1 MAGEIEGLE
10 RATWAR
16 DHGRALGE
24 LRRVLRRLAGAG
36 DGGDAAPGR
45 VEVRAARRQRMA
57 QRVASAMAGLFA
69 DPGFVL
75 PEDEFSA
82 LVPHARLAG
91 NLFALS
97 AFGSSDPVLE
107 AIAAAHGAGDGIP
120 EGAARLKYLF
130 LWSLDSAREHAPRQ
144 LFALEHRLRL
154 PLLVKLLDTKPVSTP
169 RAHRRREELL
179 EAQGRLGLG
188 GLPRGDLEALV
199 GVANACMLC
208 SYAEGPRK
216 HEVKRHLNAAL
227 RDWLLAA
234 GFRDAELPRHRARAP
249 RPTLVVASEAM
260 RARHVQYRYFGQ
272 WLRQLRRDFR
282 LVLVTEKR
290 EIDDDNRALF
300 DAVAG
305 FERRAD
311 GSHLREAARLVSDAR
326 PDMLFYPSIGMRHW
340 GVALSNL
347 RLAPIQ
353 LTALGHSASSFCP
366 QVDYYVVEQG
376 HAGDGSAFTE
386 TVALLPD
393 SALRFERQP
402 GLQAPA
408 PRIRASAPVP
418 RIAVPSNALKLNAS
432 FLATLARIEQ
442 ESPRRLEFHFFPN
455 VAGFE
460 GDAVRA
466 AVRAALPRATVWPVL
481 EHAAYLERLN
491 ACDMTLSPFPFGGL
505 HSTIDSLSQG
515 LPVVAMA
522 GAQPHAR
529 TDATMLRIAG
539 MPGWLCTQDAGA
551 YAAAALRIAGDDG
564 LRVELSRQALGCDV
578 PGRLFGDASTPL
590 GSDVS
595 RMFAWIHANHEAIQA
610 SGLRVVRPPGDGD
623 QAAERKPRSALSRL
637 PASAGER

>member
-1 MAGEIEGLE
+1 MS
-10 RATWAR
+10 R
-16 DHGRALGE
+16 
-24 LRRVLRRLAGAG
+24 GA
-36 DGGDAAPGR
+36 P
-45 VEVRAARRQRMA
+45 
-57 QRVASAMAGLFA
+57 
-69 DPGFVL
+69 
-75 PEDEFSA
+75 
-82 LVPHARLAG
+82 
-91 NLFALS
+91 
-97 AFGSSDPVLE
+97 
-107 AIAAAHGAGDGIP
+107 
-120 EGAARLKYLF
+120 
-130 LWSLDSAREHAPRQ
+130 
-144 LFALEHRLRL
+144 
-154 PLLVKLLDTKPVSTP
+154 P

-179 EAQGRLGLG
+179 EAQARLGLG
-188 GLPRGDLEALV
+188 GLPRGDLEELV

-227 RDWLLAA
+227 RDWMLAA
-234 GFRDAELPRHRARAP
+234 GFGDAALPRPRPRQL

-290 EIDDDNRALF
+290 EVDDDNRALF

-311 GSHLREAARLVSDAR
+311 GGHLREAARMISDAR

-366 QVDYYVVEQG
+366 QVDYYVAEEG

-393 SALRFERQP
+393 RALRFERQP

-408 PRIRASAPVP
+408 PRIRAAAPSP
-418 RIAVPSNALKLNAS
+418 RIAVPSNALKLDAN

-442 ESPRRLEFHFFPN
+442 GSPRRLEFHFFPN

-466 AVRAALPRATVWPVL
+466 AVKAVLPRATVWPVL
-481 EHAAYLERLN
+481 DHAAYLERLN

-522 GAQPHAR
+522 GEQPHAR

-539 MPGWLCTQDAGA
+539 MPGWLCAADAA
-551 YAAAALRIAGDDG
+551 SYVEVALRIAGDDG
-564 LRVELSRQALGCDV
+564 LRVALSRQALACDV
-578 PGRLFGDASTPL
+578 PGRLFGDASTPP
-590 GSDVS
+590 GSEVGEL
-595 RMFAWIHANHEAIQA
+595 FAWIHANHEAIQA
-610 SGLRVVRPPGDGD
+610 SGLRVVRPP
-623 QAAERKPRSALSRL
+623 AAAPPVSSPSI
-637 PASAGER
+637 PASCPA

>member
-1 MAGEIEGLE
+1 MAGEIEGFE
-10 RATWAR
+10 RAAWAR
-16 DHGRALGE
+16 DHAGALAG
-24 LRRVLRRLAGAG
+24 LRRVLRRLAAEG
-36 DGGDAAPGR
+36 DGGDGAPGR
-45 VEVRAARRQRMA
+45 VEARALHRQRMA
-57 QRVASAMAGLFA
+57 QRFASAVATLFA

-75 PEDEFSA
+75 PEEDFAA

-97 AFGSSDPVLE
+97 AYGSSDPVLDS
-107 AIAAAHGAGDGIP
+107 IAAAHGAGARIP
-120 EGAARLKYLF
+120 GGAPRLKYLF
-130 LWSLDSAREHAPRQ
+130 LWSLDSAREHAPRE
-144 LFALEHRLRL
+144 LFAIEHGLRL
-154 PLLVKLLDTKPVSTP
+154 PLLVKLLDTKPVATP

-179 EAQGRLGLG
+179 EAQARLGLG

-227 RDWLLAA
+227 RDWMLAA
-234 GFRDAELPRHRARAP
+234 GFGDAALPRPRTRQL

-290 EIDDDNRALF
+290 EVDDDNRALF

-311 GSHLREAARLVSDAR
+311 GGHLREAARMISDAR

-366 QVDYYVVEQG
+366 QVDYYVAEEG
-376 HAGDGSAFTE
+376 PAGDGSAFTE
-386 TVALLPD
+386 TVALLPER
-393 SALRFERQP
+393 ALRFERQP

-408 PRIRASAPVP
+408 PRIRAAAPSP

-432 FLATLARIEQ
+432 FLATLARIAR

-466 AVRAALPRATVWPVL
+466 AVKAVLPRATVWPVL
-481 EHAAYLERLN
+481 GHAAYLERLN

-505 HSTIDSLSQG
+505 HSTI
-515 LPVVAMA
+515 
-522 GAQPHAR
+522 
-529 TDATMLRIAG
+529 
-539 MPGWLCTQDAGA
+539 
-551 YAAAALRIAGDDG
+551 
-564 LRVELSRQALGCDV
+564 
-578 PGRLFGDASTPL
+578 
-590 GSDVS
+590 
-595 RMFAWIHANHEAIQA
+595 
-610 SGLRVVRPPGDGD
+610 
-623 QAAERKPRSALSRL
+623 
-637 PASAGER
+637 

>member
-1 MAGEIEGLE
+1 MAGEIEGFE
-10 RATWAR
+10 RAAWAR
-16 DHGRALGE
+16 DHGRALAG
-24 LRRVLRRLAGAG
+24 LKRVLRHLASVG
-36 DGGDAAPGR
+36 DGGEPVPA
-45 VEVRAARRQRMA
+45 RAEARAMRRGRMA
-57 QRVASAMAGLFA
+57 QRVAAAMAALFA

-75 PEDEFSA
+75 PEDEFTA

-97 AFGSSDPVLE
+97 AFGSSDPVL
-107 AIAAAHGAGDGIP
+107 ASIAAAHGAGDGIP
-120 EGAARLKYLF
+120 GGAARLKYLY

-154 PLLVKLLDTKPVSTP
+154 PLLVKLLDTKPVATP
-169 RAHRRREELL
+169 QAHRRREDLL
-179 EAQGRLGLG
+179 EEHARLGLG

-234 GFRDAELPRHRARAP
+234 GFRDAAQPRHRARQL

-260 RARHVQYRYFGQ
+260 RSRHVQYRYFGQ
-272 WLRQLRRDFR
+272 WLRQLRREFR
-282 LVLVTEKR
+282 LVLVTEAR
-290 EIDDDNRALF
+290 EVDDANRALF
-300 DAVAG
+300 DAVAA

-311 GSHLREAARLVSDAR
+311 GGHLREAARLVSDAR

-353 LTALGHSASSFCP
+353 LTALGHSASSYCP
-366 QVDYYVVEQG
+366 QVDYYVAEQG

-393 SALRFERQP
+393 RALRFERQP
-402 GLQAPA
+402 GLQPPA
-408 PRIRASAPVP
+408 PRIRDSAPVP
-418 RIAVPSNALKLNAS
+418 RIAVPSNALKLNAT
-432 FLATLARIEQ
+432 FLAALSRIER

-466 AVRAALPRATVWPVL
+466 AVQAVLPRATVWPVL
-481 EHAAYLERLN
+481 AHDAYLERLN
-491 ACDMTLSPFPFGGL
+491 ACDVTLSPFPFGGL

-515 LPVVAMA
+515 LPVVAMS
-522 GAQPHAR
+522 GDQPHAR

-539 MPGWLCTQDAGA
+539 MPGWLCTTDADA
-551 YAAAALRIAGDDG
+551 YAGAALRILGDDA
-564 LRVELSRQALGCDV
+564 LRVELSRQAVACDV
-578 PGRLFGDASTPL
+578 PGRLFGDATTPL

-595 RMFAWIHANHEAIQA
+595 ALFSWIHASHEAIQA
-610 SGLRVVRPPGDGD
+610 SGLRVVRAPGQGE
-623 QAAERKPRSALSRL
+623 AAQALSSPSTPGSCL
-637 PASAGER
+637 VSGMAG